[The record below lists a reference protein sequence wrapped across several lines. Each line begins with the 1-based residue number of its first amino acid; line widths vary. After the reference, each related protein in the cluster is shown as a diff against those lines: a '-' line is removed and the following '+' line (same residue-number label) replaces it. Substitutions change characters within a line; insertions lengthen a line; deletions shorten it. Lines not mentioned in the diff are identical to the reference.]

1 MKYKVKDSYKKLD
14 DSKNYNAFGSPAK
27 HMRLMAGHEV
37 EIDSVPKELEKHLE
51 SAKPKKESE

>member
-1 MKYKVKDSYKKLD
+1 MKYKVTDSYNKLD

-27 HMRLMAGHEV
+27 HMRLMAGYEV

-51 SAKPKKESE
+51 SAKSKKESE